1 MKKKDKDLIKSNIE
15 DDNRVIA
22 NMNIDGMQMHN
33 RHMNAKPLYDE
44 SKQPV
49 QELNKR
55 ELRRISLSAT
65 LGGLLVG
72 LVFLIVFL
80 LFIMFCVYIWF

>member
-1 MKKKDKDLIKSNIE
+1 MKKEKKFKKINVE

-22 NMNIDGMQMHN
+22 NMNIDGMEMYN
-33 RHMNAKPLYDE
+33 KGMTGEPLYNE
-44 SKQPV
+44 SNEPIE
-49 QELNKR
+49 ELDKK
-55 ELRRISLSAT
+55 ELRRITLSAT

-72 LVFLIVFL
+72 LVFLTAIF

>member
-1 MKKKDKDLIKSNIE
+1 MKKEKKFKKINVE

-22 NMNIDGMQMHN
+22 NMNIDGMEMYN
-33 RHMNAKPLYDE
+33 KGMTGEPLYNE
-44 SKQPV
+44 SKEPIE
-49 QELNKR
+49 ELDKK
-55 ELRRISLSAT
+55 ELRRITLSAT

-72 LVFLIVFL
+72 LVFLTAIF

>member
-1 MKKKDKDLIKSNIE
+1 MKKEKKFKKITVE

-22 NMNIDGMQMHN
+22 NMNIDGMEMYN
-33 RHMNAKPLYDE
+33 KRMTGEPLYNE
-44 SKQPV
+44 SNEPIE
-49 QELNKR
+49 ELDKK
-55 ELRRISLSAT
+55 ELRRITLSAT

-72 LVFLIVFL
+72 LVFLTAIF